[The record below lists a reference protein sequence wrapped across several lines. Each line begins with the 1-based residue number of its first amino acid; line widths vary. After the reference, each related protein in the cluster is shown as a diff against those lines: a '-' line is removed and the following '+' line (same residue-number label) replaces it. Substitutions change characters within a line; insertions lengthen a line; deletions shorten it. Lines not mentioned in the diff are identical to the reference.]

1 MDRRQF
7 LQNGAFALAAA
18 GVSLPTVSSAA
29 TSSAVAILPD
39 TFPSEGENPIVKA
52 GAYAKSGPY
61 RIGHSHYGLAGST
74 HTFQT
79 AYEAEYEAKVRS
91 KDKIS
96 EYLFRSA
103 DLDPTKQVTDIE
115 DLLAQ
120 KIDAL
125 IIAPLTTGSA
135 VQGIEKAKKIGIP
148 TVVYLGRVNTTDFTV
163 QVQGDDFF
171 FGRVMAQFLVD
182 KLNNTGNVWMLRGV
196 EGHPIDA
203 DRYSGAMEVFS
214 KAGVKVTSTQYG
226 SWSYEK
232 SKKIAESLY
241 LSDPNVAGVWTDGA
255 NMSLAVLDALSEAG
269 ASKMPFVSGEALN
282 GWMRRWHDDK
292 LSSIGPICPPALS
305 TAALRAALALLEGK
319 EIPKNWTNRP
329 APITDATL
337 EKFYR
342 PDLTDA
348 YWAPTEMP
356 DSKLQEYFKKA

>member
-1 MDRRQF
+1 MNRRQF
-7 LQNGAFALAAA
+7 LQTGAMAL
-18 GVSLPTVSSAA
+18 T
-29 TSSAVAILPD
+29 AVALPRIVFAADGNAVALLPD
-39 TFPSEGENPIVKA
+39 TFPSEGENPIIKA
-52 GAYAKSGPY
+52 GAYAKKGPY

-120 KIDAL
+120 KVDGL

-135 VQGIEKAKKIGIP
+135 VQGIEKAKKLGIP

-182 KLNNTGNVWMLRGV
+182 KLGNKGNVWMLRGV

-203 DRYSGAMEVFS
+203 DRFAGAMEVFS
-214 KAGVKVTSTQYG
+214 KSGVKVTSKQYG

-232 SKKIAESLY
+232 AKKIAETLF
-241 LSDPNVAGVWTDGA
+241 LTDPNVAGVWTDGA
-255 NMSLAVLDALSEAG
+255 NMSLAVLDALTDG
-269 ASKMPFVSGEALN
+269 GVSKMPYITGEALN
-282 GWMRRWHDDK
+282 GWMRRWHDEK

-305 TAALRAALALLEGK
+305 TAALRAVVALLEGT
-319 EIPKNWTNRP
+319 EMPKNWTNRP
-329 APITDATL
+329 TPITDATL
-337 EKFYR
+337 DKFYR

-356 DSKLQEYFKKA
+356 DSKLLQYFKKA

>member
-1 MDRRQF
+1 MDRRTF
-7 LQNGAFALAAA
+7 LNLTVASMAA
-18 GVSLPTVSSAA
+18 GLGMPKL
-29 TSSAVAILPD
+29 AIAGEQVFLLPD
-39 TFPSEGENPIVKA
+39 TFPSEGDNPLIA
-52 GAYAKSGPY
+52 ANTYAKPGPWK
-61 RIGHSHYGLAGST
+61 IGHSHYGLAGST

-79 AYEAEYEAKVRS
+79 AYEAEYEAKKES
-91 KDKIS
+91 DKIS

-103 DLDPTKQVTDIE
+103 DLDPTKQVIDIE

-120 KIDAL
+120 KVDAL

-135 VQGIEKAKKIGIP
+135 VEGIKKAKELKIP
-148 TVVYLGRVNTTDFTV
+148 TVVYLGRVDTDDFTV

-182 KLNNTGNVWMLRGV
+182 KLGNKGKVWMLRGV

-214 KAGVKVTSTQYG
+214 KSDVKVVATQYG

-232 SKKIAESLY
+232 SKKIAENLY
-241 LSDPNVAGVWTDGA
+241 LADPEVDGVWTDGA
-255 NMSLAVLDALSEAG
+255 NMSLAVLDALTELG
-269 ASKMPFVSGEALN
+269 AAKMPLVTGEALN
-282 GWMRRWHDDK
+282 GWMRRWNDDK

-319 EIPKNWTNRP
+319 EINRNWTNRP
-329 APITDATL
+329 TPITDETL
-337 EKFYR
+337 SKFYR

-356 DSKLQEYFKKA
+356 EEKLQEYFKG